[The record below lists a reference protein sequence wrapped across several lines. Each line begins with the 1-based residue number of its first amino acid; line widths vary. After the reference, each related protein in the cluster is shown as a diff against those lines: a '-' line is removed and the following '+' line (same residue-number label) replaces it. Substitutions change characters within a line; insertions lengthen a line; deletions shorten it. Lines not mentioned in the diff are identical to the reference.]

1 MLRSS
6 FASRISSQILRDLDH
21 PNIVQ
26 LFECF
31 RVKRKMWLVMEL
43 CEGGDLTSRMLTE
56 YQAMKVI
63 SQISLALAYMHK
75 RGVCH
80 RDLKLENVMFE
91 SSEAGNLEVKLI
103 DFGLSEKY
111 NRNEKMT
118 KACGTVVS

>member
-1 MLRSS
+1 
-6 FASRISSQILRDLDH
+6 
-21 PNIVQ
+21 
-26 LFECF
+26 
-31 RVKRKMWLVMEL
+31 MEL